1 MIHPQTQL
9 VVADPARGYGVTA
22 TRDLPRGTLVW
33 VLDALDGVILADS
46 PLLARDEYALVI
58 AKYTFEN
65 GGGTRVLHWDL
76 AKYINHSCDAN
87 LLTPR
92 GANFSILIR
101 DVPAG
106 DEITDDYG
114 LYYGPDDEPLE
125 CRCGSS
131 SCRGVIAFDPT
142 GARRPRLAQ
151 DLAAALEQAPRI
163 DQPLLAFT
171 SREVHAHLLDALASG
186 RTGAL
191 LARCLGRR

>member
-1 MIHPQTQL
+1 MLHPHTQL
-9 VVADPARGYGVTA
+9 VVADAARGYGVTA

-33 VLDALDGVILADS
+33 VLDALDGVILPDS
-46 PLLARDEYALVI
+46 PLLASDAYAPTI

-92 GANFSILIR
+92 GANFSLLIR

-106 DEITDDYG
+106 DELTDDYG
-114 LYYGPDDEPLE
+114 LYYGAGDEPLE
-125 CRCGSS
+125 CLCGSPG
-131 SCRGVIAFDPT
+131 CRGVIAFDPS
-142 GARRPRLAQ
+142 GARRAGLAR

-171 SREVHAHLLDALASG
+171 TRDAHAHLLDALASG
-186 RTGAL
+186 HTDAL
-191 LARCLGRR
+191 LARCLERG